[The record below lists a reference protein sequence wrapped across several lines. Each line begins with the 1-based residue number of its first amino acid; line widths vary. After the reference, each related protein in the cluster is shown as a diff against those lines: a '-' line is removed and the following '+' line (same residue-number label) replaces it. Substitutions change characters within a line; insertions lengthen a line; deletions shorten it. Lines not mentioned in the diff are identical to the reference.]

1 MSLEYSVV
9 KIVVP
14 AIGEKVPTH
23 AAGLSLMGV
32 AVPNRAHQ
40 GDSTYLLKES
50 IGGGE
55 ASVVFFNE
63 GSGRWDFVSTV
74 PNDGEY
80 ILENWEKNR
89 VQNDKHMVSPRHTF
103 VKRTNQKN
111 YQYLGK
117 YIIKSLIPSKDFGQI
132 TLWQR
137 A

>member
-1 MSLEYSVV
+1 MRHEFIVETINIPSIGYSV
-9 KIVVP
+9 P
-14 AIGEKVPTH
+14 NH
-23 AAGLSLMGV
+23 AAGLARMGL
-32 AVPNRAHQ
+32 AEPFRAYS

-50 IGGGE
+50 IGGGK
-55 ASVVFFNE
+55 ADVVFFTE

-80 ILENWEKNR
+80 ILEKWEKTR
-89 VQNDKHMVSPRHTF
+89 AQKDIGMVSLRHTF

-117 YIIKSLIPSKDFGQI
+117 YIIKSLIPINDSGQI